1 MPSMDI
7 HGGIEAPV
15 INNYASL
22 KAHKALPRRKIHI
35 SKGPDLWE
43 TKQTKSGEPPVDTF
57 KNDIQAWIPDPSQPH
72 VDPALRLPLTPPSLA
87 REEARRNLLHRPD
100 SSTPPRYHA
109 DGSKLSPMPDQRSP
123 PTPEKTPPRKPVHHS
138 DLTPPPTLRQPSSR
152 AESFRTAR
160 EDFDSETED
169 SPRSPS
175 PSPLITPIH
184 RKRTGLSKSIQLNN
198 VGLGLGLELTDEDK
212 TPTAETPKVMP
223 ESWEYSESD
232 GSWSHNVN
240 VVKEDPIVASRSVP
254 MPRIAISN
262 KSRVEDEVA
271 LMISPTLPPSDIFG
285 NSLSEGPSLRER
297 VELNKYSP
305 ASAST
310 EHFAEQIQWP
320 PDHDQTDIDA
330 KLRQV
335 DNRRFS
341 QMSGTST
348 VIEAVV
354 VDTRPQ
360 RRQTLRHTS
369 KNICLRTASSEASQ
383 SNRSSLVSSEPRHRL
398 IHRNTKITE
407 RRNRTSLTSDST
419 PSVTSD
425 QVRPLKPAIPVAV
438 IPQRR
443 SSLKSSA
450 PSSKRHSKDISDLGQ
465 QEQSSRPLTAPDGS
479 TGYFDLTPR
488 KHRTLS
494 TPLEFLIPSKQ
505 PERKHA
511 APPPAIPARSSSLS
525 APTSR
530 NVSRS
535 ASLTSTVLHTQPAQQ
550 VSHESPPQQPLVA
563 FAPRTLSPIEST
575 PLRTNIE
582 DWHGLRPPSTLA
594 TPFSMASMNSSTPG
608 TLEVSE
614 ATAINIYPHHN
625 KSVLVVQQTGR
636 GAPEEPNMSAYLAG
650 HNESYILPRP
660 SQPPTIEI
668 PTRTFDSPLRY
679 PRAPPRPPAFL
690 VIPPTPADHTPPTE
704 AHRDP
709 NQPHTDPKP
718 PNSGRFSAVRRA
730 FSTRRYSDSF
740 AAPFSRSLSL
750 SKRTTPN
757 LAQRPSASDRPSHN
771 LSAFWRPRG
780 FWDDFS
786 DSDSD
791 FGNDGYVSNTLG
803 LPQKRVIPGPAAMVR
818 RLGSLKLKRP
828 TLPQSGEGALSGGKS
843 KRRGF
848 RRRKSTESVKSYKF
862 MYEDEEG
869 EGGEGEGVGMGMA
882 NGRRTG
888 VPRLG
893 YQVQFVGFKSLRE
906 GYEKR
911 KVRREEDRR
920 ERERRRL
927 RESIGPV
934 ILREEG
940 FVY

>member
-1 MPSMDI
+1 MPSMDF
-7 HGGIEAPV
+7 HGGIESPV

-22 KAHKALPRRKIHI
+22 KAHKVLPRRKIHMSNGTDFWKAKHI
-35 SKGPDLWE
+35 ESK
-43 TKQTKSGEPPVDTF
+43 EPQVDRFT
-57 KNDIQAWIPDPSQPH
+57 NDIQAWIPDPLQPH
-72 VDPALRLPLTPPSLA
+72 VDPALRLPLTPPVLV
-87 REEARRNLLHRPD
+87 REEARRNLSHRPG
-100 SSTPPRYHA
+100 STTPPRY
-109 DGSKLSPMPDQRSP
+109 DVNGSKLSPMPDQRSP

-160 EDFDSETED
+160 ENFDSETED

-184 RKRTGLSKSIQLNN
+184 HKRTGLSKSIQLNN
-198 VGLGLGLELTDEDK
+198 VGLGLGLDLTDDDK

-240 VVKEDPIVASRSVP
+240 VVKEDPILASGSVP

-262 KSRVEDEVA
+262 QSPVEDEVA
-271 LMISPTLPPSDIFG
+271 LMVSPTLPPSDIFG
-285 NSLSEGPSLRER
+285 NSLGRGPSLRER
-297 VELNKYSP
+297 VELNKCSP

-320 PDHDQTDIDA
+320 LDHDKTDIDA
-330 KLRQV
+330 KVRQV

-348 VIEAVV
+348 VIEAMV
-354 VDTRPQ
+354 VDTRPL

-369 KNICLRTASSEASQ
+369 KNISLRTASSEASR

-407 RRNRTSLTSDST
+407 RGNGSSLTSNST
-419 PSVTSD
+419 PSVSSE
-425 QVRPLKPAIPVAV
+425 QVRSRKPAIPVAV

-450 PSSKRHSKDISDLGQ
+450 PSSKRQSRNISDLGA
-465 QEQSSRPLTAPDGS
+465 QEQSGRPTTAPDGS

-488 KHRTLS
+488 KHRTMS
-494 TPLEFLIPSKQ
+494 TPLELLTPSK
-505 PERKHA
+505 PAERKHP

-530 NVSRS
+530 NASRT
-535 ASLTSTVLHTQPAQQ
+535 ASFTSTVLHTQAAPPFP
-550 VSHESPPQQPLVA
+550 HESPLQHPTVE
-563 FAPRTLSPIEST
+563 FAPRTVSPIEST
-575 PLRTNIE
+575 PLRTTE
-582 DWHGLRPPSTLA
+582 EEWHGLRPRSTLV
-594 TPFSMASMNSSTPG
+594 TPFSMTSMNSSTPG

-614 ATAINIYPHHN
+614 ATAINIYPHNN

-636 GAPEEPNMSAYLAG
+636 GAPEEPDMSAFLADN
-650 HNESYILPRP
+650 NESSILPR
-660 SQPPTIEI
+660 QTQAPTMDI

-690 VIPPTPADHTPPTE
+690 VIPPTPADHTPPIE
-704 AHRDP
+704 PHRDL
-709 NQPHTDPKP
+709 NHGNTDPKP
-718 PNSGRFSAVRRA
+718 SNSGRFSAVRRA
-730 FSTRRYSDSF
+730 LSARRYSDSF
-740 AAPFSRSLSL
+740 TAPFTRSLSL
-750 SKRTTPN
+750 SKRTTPI
-757 LAQRPSASDRPSHN
+757 LAQRPSTSDKPSQT

-791 FGNDGYVSNTLG
+791 FGNDGFVSNTLG
-803 LPQKRVIPGPAAMVR
+803 LPQKRVIPGPAAIAR

-828 TLPQSGEGALSGGKS
+828 TQNTVNDTNGGKS

-848 RRRKSTESVKSYKF
+848 RRRKSTESVRSYKF
-862 MYEDEEG
+862 MYKD
-869 EGGEGEGVGMGMA
+869 EGVEGAEGTGLGQA
-882 NGRRTG
+882 NGRGTG

-927 RESIGPV
+927 RESIRPV
-934 ILREEG
+934 NLREEG